1 MSALGQKRTHAL
13 QQNSV
18 SIGSPRRRGR
28 AASAH
33 GKAERLGGLEVDD
46 QLDFYCLL
54 DRQVGGLVALEN
66 PARMLRRTRTGLLL
80 KSDCKTF
87 QKDSHVDN

>member
-1 MSALGQKRTHAL
+1 MHCNKTASLLDHLVGAGEQ
-13 QQNSV
+13 
-18 SIGSPRRRGR
+18 RRR
-28 AASAH
+28 H

-87 QKDSHVDN
+87 QKGSRVDN

>member
-1 MSALGQKRTHAL
+1 MHCNKTASLLDHLVGAGEQ
-13 QQNSV
+13 
-18 SIGSPRRRGR
+18 RRR
-28 AASAH
+28 H

-87 QKDSHVDN
+87 QKSSHVDN

>member
-1 MSALGQKRTHAL
+1 L
-13 QQNSV
+13 
-18 SIGSPRRRGR
+18 R
-28 AASAH
+28 AAERAPSFDHLIGAAEQRQRN
-33 GKAERLGGLEVDD
+33 GDAERLGGLEVDD

-87 QKDSHVDN
+87 QKGSRVDN